1 MEQNELTE
9 YMNSA
14 VRNLA
19 ATIGSSNM
27 REKIFLLAFR
37 RFIGKAAGLRSAS
50 EQNGSHIP
58 SFLIASITNA
68 CNLFCKGCYARA
80 NGLCGQ
86 TEKKLLTAEQ
96 WESVFS
102 QAQDMGISFCL
113 LAGGEPLMR
122 RDVIEKAASF
132 RRMVFPVFTN
142 GTMIDAAY
150 CSFFSRHRNIVPVMS
165 IEGDRAHTDSRRGEG
180 TYDKLSKAASL
191 LHQRGILWGASVT
204 LTTENIGEVSSEAFT
219 DRLYADGARI
229 VFFIEYVPAV
239 PGTERL
245 APGEMERELLEERK
259 DILRKRYKDMILLS
273 FPGDEKYLG
282 GCLAG
287 GRAFFHI
294 NPYGGAE
301 PCPFSPHSDCNVTE
315 SSLMEALK
323 SPLFS
328 ALREH
333 HLTGSEH
340 SGGCALFEQE
350 EQVRELAAAC
360 TQENV

>member
-9 YMNSA
+9 YMNAA

-19 ATIGSSNM
+19 VNVGSSNM
-27 REKIFLLAFR
+27 REKLFLLAFR
-37 RFIGKAAGLRSAS
+37 RFVGNAAGLRSAS
-50 EQNGSHIP
+50 EEQGEHIP
-58 SFLIASITNA
+58 SFLIASITNS

-80 NGLCGQ
+80 NGLCGE
-86 TEKKLLTAEQ
+86 TEKKLLTAGQ
-96 WESVFS
+96 WGSVFS
-102 QAQDMGISFCL
+102 QAQDMGVSFCL

-122 RDVIEKAASF
+122 RDVIEKAASY
-132 RRMVFPVFTN
+132 RRIVFPVFTN
-142 GTMIDAAY
+142 GTMIDDEY
-150 CSFFSRHRNIVPVMS
+150 CRFFNAHRNIVPVMS
-165 IEGDRAHTDSRRGEG
+165 IEGDREHTDGRRGNG
-180 TYDKLSKAASL
+180 TYDKLSAAAER
-191 LHQRGILWGASVT
+191 LHRRGILWGASVT
-204 LTTENIGEVSSEAFT
+204 LTTENIDEVTSADFT
-219 DRLYADGARI
+219 DSLYKNGARV

-239 PGTERL
+239 PGTEKL
-245 APGEMERELLEERK
+245 APGEKERTLLEERQ
-259 DILRKRYKDMILLS
+259 DVLRKRYKDMVLLA

-301 PCPFSPHSDCNVTE
+301 PCPFSPHSDCNVAE
-315 SSLMEALK
+315 SSLKEVLN

-333 HLTGSEH
+333 HLTGTEH

-350 EQVRELAAAC
+350 EQVRALASAVM
-360 TQENV
+360 QEDA